1 MFFHVIE
8 RGVFSFFFP
17 RQKKTKTKNQNK
29 LPKFKDMQMNPLL
42 FLQSFFSTGK
52 QIM

>member
-1 MFFHVIE
+1 
-8 RGVFSFFFP
+8 
-17 RQKKTKTKNQNK
+17 
-29 LPKFKDMQMNPLL
+29 MQMNPLL